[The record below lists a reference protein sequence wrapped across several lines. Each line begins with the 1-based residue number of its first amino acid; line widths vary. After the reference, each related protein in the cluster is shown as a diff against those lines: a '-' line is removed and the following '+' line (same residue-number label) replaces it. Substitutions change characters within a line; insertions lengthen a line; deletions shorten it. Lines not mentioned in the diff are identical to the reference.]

1 MVRKHQPQGD
11 NCCINATLRVSLRD
25 SDGGITSQ
33 SIRAELL
40 VISAVHSAWKERRP
54 EVQIFTIHEQW
65 QTSLLAGQK
74 PENDKVGSYF

>member
-65 QTSLLAGQK
+65 RTSLLAGQK